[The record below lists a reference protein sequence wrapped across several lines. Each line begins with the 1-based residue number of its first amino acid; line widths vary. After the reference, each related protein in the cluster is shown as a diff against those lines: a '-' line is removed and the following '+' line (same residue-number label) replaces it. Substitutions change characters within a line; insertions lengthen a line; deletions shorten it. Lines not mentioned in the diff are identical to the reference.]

1 MLSQLTNKHKGISNV
16 VNKIKN
22 KDNPST
28 PNEIDKLKIDNHSN
42 ELENWKEDV
51 DLLKKTHK
59 IREKMKVKQEKLK
72 AIIFKYNLL

>member
-42 ELENWKEDV
+42 ELEN
-51 DLLKKTHK
+51 
-59 IREKMKVKQEKLK
+59 
-72 AIIFKYNLL
+72 